1 MQRSMLSFHTVEIL
15 IRTLAAT
22 MRGTMGDF
30 ERAVDMLI
38 ERSGW
43 TPAEFF
49 AVRRGDVIEAEATA
63 D

>member
-1 MQRSMLSFHTVEIL
+1 MKTMAPFEVVNAVFTRMV
-15 IRTLAAT
+15 RDAT
-22 MRGTMGDF
+22 IELEDF
-30 ERAVDMLI
+30 ARITAELW

-49 AVRRGDVIEAEATA
+49 AVRRGDVIEVEATA

>member
-1 MQRSMLSFHTVEIL
+1 MQHTMLSFHTVEIL

-22 MRGTMGDF
+22 MRGNMDDF
-30 ERAVDMLI
+30 ERAVDALI
-38 ERSGW
+38 EGSGW

-49 AVRRGDVIEAEATA
+49 AVRRGDVIVIEATA